1 MTVNKLNGSTYQKK
15 KKKKKENIDGNKIK
29 KLNRHLAGRKEKL
42 TPSTRKENAL
52 EARVNV
58 FHGARAALHY
68 GRQKVK
74 ECAQTRGWLGV

>member
-1 MTVNKLNGSTYQKK
+1 MVVFIKK
-15 KKKKKENIDGNKIK
+15 KKNKSENIDGNKIK
-29 KLNRHLAGRKEKL
+29 KLNRHLVGRKEKL

-58 FHGARAALHY
+58 SRGARAALHY